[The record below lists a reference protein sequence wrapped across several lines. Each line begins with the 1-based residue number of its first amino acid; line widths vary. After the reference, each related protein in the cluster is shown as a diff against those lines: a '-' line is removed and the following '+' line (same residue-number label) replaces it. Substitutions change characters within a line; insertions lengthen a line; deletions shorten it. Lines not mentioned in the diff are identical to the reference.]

1 MNKILILGASG
12 FLGKSLVGFF
22 LANNFRVGALSRTFD
37 QKNDKLDAYA
47 VNILDYES
55 LEPIIAQYDIIINC
69 TGQITDPIHN
79 CIILNTKG
87 VQNIIDAVKKN
98 KNYLIH
104 LSTVSVYGSSSGVSE
119 KSTINPESV
128 YGSIKYFAEYQIS
141 HHLTNYVILRMS
153 NLYGKGQSKGALGY
167 ILRTFRNNQIDL
179 FFNNNGSL
187 KRYYL
192 HIDDLT
198 SIINIVLEK
207 KLKGVFNIAG
217 NEYLTIKQLISLCER
232 VLEYSFNVRYASIDP
247 LENIEYIDKSKFK
260 KQINYLL
267 QNNIEMYLK
276 EIN

>member
-104 LSTVSVYGSSSGVSE
+104 LSTVLVYGSSSGVSE

-141 HHLTNYVILRMS
+141 HHLTNYVILRVS

-167 ILRTFRNNQIDL
+167 ILRTFRNNQIEV
-179 FFNNNGSL
+179 S
-187 KRYYL
+187 
-192 HIDDLT
+192 
-198 SIINIVLEK
+198 E
-207 KLKGVFNIAG
+207 
-217 NEYLTIKQLISLCER
+217 ER
-232 VLEYSFNVRYASIDP
+232 
-247 LENIEYIDKSKFK
+247 
-260 KQINYLL
+260 
-267 QNNIEMYLK
+267 
-276 EIN
+276 